1 MTCKSRGYPITK
13 ISNQTP
19 VIGHPRDCA
28 LIVNNNWMRFLTV
41 ISRIIK
47 VEASVISRDRRPR
60 LITLAETL
68 IIPDVT
74 KTTKTVIVILKKLMT
89 NALSQRS
96 QNYFAVH
103 ELDITVRKLD
113 IALGNHALRAQP
125 TDYSLIFRYR

>member
-1 MTCKSRGYPITK
+1 M
-13 ISNQTP
+13 
-19 VIGHPRDCA
+19 
-28 LIVNNNWMRFLTV
+28 

-74 KTTKTVIVILKKLMT
+74 KTTKTIIVILKKLMT

-96 QNYFAVH
+96 QNYFAVR

-113 IALGNHALRAQP
+113 IALGNHALRGQP